1 MSIIE
6 NREAQLRQIARW
18 FELGAD
24 HTIEQY
30 TQAYFANEGVSE
42 TETTLTGEEPEI
54 LGGIAYF
61 AIRSA
66 LRRGNLSL
74 ALRWLRCS
82 GVESALR
89 EIEWYWQICLLIAL
103 KEASPERS
111 SFWRARAIED
121 VRSRGDDERLNH
133 LMRQIA

>member
-1 MSIIE
+1 MRVIE

-24 HTIEQY
+24 HTIEEF
-30 TQAYFANEGVSE
+30 TQGYFVNEGVSE
-42 TETTLTGEEPEI
+42 SETTLTGEGPEI

-66 LRRGNLSL
+66 LRRGNLTL
-74 ALRWLRCS
+74 ALRWLRCR

-89 EIEWYWQICLLIAL
+89 EIEWYWQICLLIAT

-111 SFWRARAIED
+111 SQWRARAIED
-121 VRSRGDDERLNH
+121 MRARGDTQRLSH